1 MLKNNNFEHPE
12 WGTIRVCVN
21 RRARRII
28 MRADEDGIRVTVPPY
43 ATYKDIERA
52 LAIHGDKLKEIQT
65 RKVNFIDHQYRK
77 GEGRFRIE
85 IQEYKADM
93 FMWVHNEG
101 TATLMCPEGTDYGS
115 KQEWLRKAITNIIH
129 EEARRS
135 LPQRLE
141 LLAEKHG
148 FKYSNCSV
156 RNSHSRWGSC
166 SRDGRL
172 RYFWK
177 LIQCAPELIDYVI
190 IHELAHTLVFDHS
203 ASFWKKVCKMEPD
216 FQVLR
221 QRLRVFSKKIELI

>member
-12 WGTIRVCVN
+12 WGTIRICVN

-166 SRDGRL
+166 SGRGNISL
-172 RYFWK
+172 SIYLVLLTDEF
-177 LIQCAPELIDYVI
+177 IDYVLL
-190 IHELAHTLVFDHS
+190 HELCHTVEMNHGER
-203 ASFWKKVCKMEPD
+203 FWAILDRVCGRSSKEIRRKLKKHTPD
-216 FQVLR
+216 
-221 QRLRVFSKKIELI
+221 I